1 MKDWKQTYKD
11 AMYISRTPGWILT
24 SVILFHMSCCPLV
37 WKPCFRSIDSLI
49 KKNFNSSFIYYY
61 DKPTSFQ
68 SFQENEEE
76 ELEKKP
82 FQWIKNDPMTILF
95 DVIFSEN
102 KNDENDLYPQ
112 RKGLKNDDESKN
124 IEDESKNME
133 EKDQC
138 SNNNNNQD
146 NDPIMI
152 SKNEINH
159 LFFIPAFMFSI
170 IWIPSTFMKFWN
182 PSIWYMGSST
192 IICITSGLTICH
204 LLCNFSS
211 NKRIALCL
219 AMHLSSQ
226 YINSLWSVV
235 VVSSSPIKFLVHRH
249 NSVGSSSSIEK
260 MILQAICSLS
270 MGALF
275 FHISHQ
281 RESHSVILMNR
292 YDQLQFYSSHFWAI
306 VIMESIRC
314 FVYSPVLWF
323 LLPSPPPRSD
333 Y

>member
-1 MKDWKQTYKD
+1 MKDWKETYKD

-49 KKNFNSSFIYYY
+49 KNNFNSSFIYYY
-61 DKPTSFQ
+61 EKPK
-68 SFQENEEE
+68 FQEDESSLKENEE

-95 DVIFSEN
+95 DFIFSDI
-102 KNDENDLYPQ
+102 KNDGYPQ
-112 RKGLKNDDESKN
+112 RKGLKNEDESKN

-133 EKDQC
+133 ENDQC
-138 SNNNNNQD
+138 SNNNNQD

-152 SKNEINH
+152 SKNEMNN
-159 LFFIPAFMFSI
+159 LFFIPAFTFSI

-204 LLCNFSS
+204 LLWIFSS

-235 VVSSSPIKFLVHRH
+235 VVSSSPIKFLFHRH
-249 NSVGSSSSIEK
+249 HPSGSSGIEK
-260 MILQAICSLS
+260 MILQSICSLS

-281 RESHSVILMNR
+281 HESHSVILMNR

-306 VIMESIRC
+306 VIMEAIRC
-314 FVYSPVLWF
+314 FIYSPVLWF
-323 LLPSPPPRSD
+323 LLPD